1 LKVLILTCYWPP
13 SGGSG
18 VQRWLKFVKYLQ
30 DFGITPVVYTFDN
43 PDYAIQDESLEKEV
57 PEGVEVIR
65 QPIWESYTFANLF
78 SKKKKTVKTL
88 QTKY

>member
-1 LKVLILTCYWPP
+1 M
-13 SGGSG
+13 
-18 VQRWLKFVKYLQ
+18 
-30 DFGITPVVYTFDN
+30 YTFDN

-65 QPIWESYTFANLF
+65 QPIWESYAFANLF

-88 QTKY
+88 QIKY